1 MTTRTKVS
9 VILAALAVAGISA
22 CTQPTLA
29 EYAPPK
35 ALIGSAEWDRADE
48 DMTHFYSAPSHPAY
62 REEHARYL
70 RSGGSRE
77 FARRFLQGTKQ
88 QDAAAKVFAGMS
100 PQEKTDFALA
110 YVKEYTQSLNKLGI
124 NTSADLKRYNYP
136 LRYNYPSKFRICIS
150 NWDGMFT
157 RAVNNLPAEQQA
169 ILNTGGGVAMME
181 GYGGYLLA
189 RYLTRN
195 PNIQAHTRRQA
206 ALIVQLWIECSD
218 GENGYRSNWLRSR

>member
-1 MTTRTKVS
+1 
-9 VILAALAVAGISA
+9 
-22 CTQPTLA
+22 
-29 EYAPPK
+29 
-35 ALIGSAEWDRADE
+35 
-48 DMTHFYSAPSHPAY
+48 
-62 REEHARYL
+62 
-70 RSGGSRE
+70 
-77 FARRFLQGTKQ
+77 
-88 QDAAAKVFAGMS
+88 MS

-136 LRYNYPSKFRICIS
+136 SKFRICVS

-195 PNIQAHTRRQA
+195 PNIPAHTRRQA

>member
-1 MTTRTKVS
+1 MS
-9 VILAALAVAGISA
+9 N
-22 CTQPTLA
+22 
-29 EYAPPK
+29 
-35 ALIGSAEWDRADE
+35 
-48 DMTHFYSAPSHPAY
+48 FYSYPAHPAN
-62 REEHARYL
+62 RDEHARYL
-70 RSGGSRE
+70 RNNGSEE
-77 FARRFLQGTKQ
+77 FARQFLKRTQQ
-88 QDAAAKVFAGMS
+88 QDAAAKVFANMS

-110 YVKEYTQSLNKLGI
+110 YVKEYTASLQKHHITN
-124 NTSADLKRYNYP
+124 AEQLKKVHYP
-136 LRYNYPSKFRICIS
+136 ACIS

-157 RAVNNLPAEQQA
+157 RAVNNFPAEQQA

-195 PNIQAHTRRQA
+195 PNIPAHTRRQA

>member
-1 MTTRTKVS
+1 MTTRTEVS
-9 VILAALAVAGISA
+9 VILAALCVAGISA
-22 CTQPTLA
+22 CTQQTLA
-29 EYAPPK
+29 EYQPPT
-35 ALIGSAEWDRADE
+35 ALIDSAEWYRADE
-48 DMTHFYSAPSHPAY
+48 DMSNFYSYPAHPAN
-62 REEHARYL
+62 RDEHARYL
-70 RSGGSRE
+70 RSVGSEE
-77 FARRFLQGTKQ
+77 FARQFLKRTQQ
-88 QDAAAKVFAGMS
+88 QDAAAKVFANMS

-110 YVKEYTQSLNKLGI
+110 YVKEYTASLQKLHI
-124 NTSADLKRYNYP
+124 TNAEQLKKVHYP
-136 LRYNYPSKFRICIS
+136 ASIS

-195 PNIQAHTRRQA
+195 PNIPAHTRRQA

-218 GENGYRSNWLRSR
+218 GETGYRSNWLRSR